1 MDRDVSGQCWRSLLR
16 SHHRLLQKVVA
27 LGEQA
32 TVLGEIRSCY
42 CSIINVQRM
51 QIIRIYGWWMGGFKG
66 LDCAISLKVEWF
78 LARTK
83 QRCSTAVMV
92 LREANGSAQSGHQI
106 VIWRR
111 L

>member
-1 MDRDVSGQCWRSLLR
+1 MDGDVSGQCWRSLLR

-66 LDCAISLKVEWF
+66 LDYAISLKVEWF
-78 LARTK
+78 GAHK
-83 QRCSTAVMV
+83 AKV
-92 LREANGSAQSGHQI
+92 LNSSDGAPRGQWLCAEWASNCD
-106 VIWRR
+106 
-111 L
+111 